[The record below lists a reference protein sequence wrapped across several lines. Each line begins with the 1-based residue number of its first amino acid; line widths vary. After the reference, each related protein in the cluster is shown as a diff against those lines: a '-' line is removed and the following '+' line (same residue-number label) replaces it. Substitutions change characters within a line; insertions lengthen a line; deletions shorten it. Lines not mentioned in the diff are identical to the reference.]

1 MTRDPWDPFRE
12 LESLFNQM
20 SAFDQRS
27 STPFGFNSPRQQQIT
42 VDVAEHD
49 DEVEVL
55 ADLPGVAEEDIDLR
69 VQDRKLML
77 SVEQN
82 SEWDEDEDETR
93 FVQRERHSM
102 RHTRTVRLP
111 AAVNAEEATAK
122 YTNGVLTVTLPKRD
136 GDDGHTIEIDAE

>member
-12 LESLFNQM
+12 LESLLNQM
-20 SAFDQRS
+20 SAFDQQS
-27 STPFGFNSPRQQQIT
+27 SLQLGGTSSHQRIT
-42 VDVAEHD
+42 VDVVEHD

-55 ADLPGVAEEDIDLR
+55 ADLPGVAKENIDLR
-69 VQDRKLML
+69 VQDQKLTL

-82 SEWDEDEDETR
+82 SDWDDEDDDTR

-111 AAVNAEEATAK
+111 SAVNAEEATAK

-136 GDDGHTIEIDAE
+136 GADGHAIEIDGE